1 VTVKPFT
8 VWFTGIPGSGKTTLA
23 RLLNQSL
30 RARSIPC
37 AVLDGD
43 DIRQRTQNVLGFTA
57 AARKVHVV
65 YCAVAASVLN
75 EAGVCAAA
83 AFVSPTRE
91 ARDKAREIVG
101 DRFFEV
107 YLSCAPELA
116 STRAAN
122 PGWTGI
128 HVPYEESE
136 DPDLTVNTV
145 EDDPEESLAIV
156 LSMLRERRVLVD
168 A

>member
-1 VTVKPFT
+1 VTIPFT
-8 VWFTGIPGSGKTTLA
+8 VWFTGVPGSGKTTLA
-23 RLLNQSL
+23 RMLNVHL
-30 RARSIPC
+30 RAKGVSC

-43 DIRQRTQNVLGFTA
+43 DIRKRTGEVLGFAA

-83 AFVSPTRE
+83 ALVSPMKDVRVQ
-91 ARDKAREIVG
+91 ARRIVG

-107 YLSCAPELA
+107 YLTCKPEMA
-116 STRAAN
+116 KARAAN

-128 HVPYEESE
+128 SVPYEESDE
-136 DPDLTVNTV
+136 PDLKLDTTL
-145 EDDPEESLAIV
+145 DDPRHSLADV
-156 LSMLRERRVLVD
+156 LSMLQERGAL
-168 A
+168 